1 MIHAYH
7 QWSSIVIEKLWT
19 FAVYHEDPIINK
31 TPFLSLIYTSTATQM
46 FRKTKVDY
54 NPQHW
59 QPIFCPVYALACT
72 LSVDQPFDKC
82 KEKNT
87 TGIYLGI
94 FPIHGRT
101 SYLVL
106 ILTAGRV
113 TPQFHIEFYTYLT
126 TINVSN
132 GNIVPPRYWQAMYGF
147 LKGNNLAFTH
157 YEKHNPPTALFLRQI
172 KIALT
177 IRMSCNQRKNQ

>member
-1 MIHAYH
+1 MNLPF
-7 QWSSIVIEKLWT
+7 K
-19 FAVYHEDPIINK
+19 K

-94 FPIHGRT
+94 FTIHGRT
-101 SYLVL
+101 SALVPSL
-106 ILTAGRV
+106 ITGEV
-113 TPQFHIEFYTYLT
+113 PPQSHIEFDTYLT

-147 LKGNNLAFTH
+147 VKGNNLAFMH
-157 YEKHNPPTALFLRQI
+157 YEKHNPPTALFSSSYQGFI
-172 KIALT
+172 ENENAKESEEKSVIPVQEDVSGT
-177 IRMSCNQRKNQ
+177 